1 MTIIVFRMAGC
12 HSKDLYM
19 TFPACQNYNPKQI
32 ESRSICRLILNQ
44 NKQSHLRIWSDVF
57 YWDLTTI
64 MIITDPLFWDLFIFF
79 VSFGVQFV
87 WLPCIREKI
96 HDTLWILI
104 MWYIWI
110 VYPFYHWLKGHWY
123 ACLIIVTTVP
133 TRGSILF
140 SSGVLQSIENAQM
153 DALFQSWFRVCIKKN
168 LLFLAM
174 KILIILIPSI
184 KRSKYTYPN
193 AKYIKYTNQNT
204 KYTNQ
209 NTNYTSTLFC
219 RKFTHFLVY
228 FLQLPK

>member
-19 TFPACQNYNPKQI
+19 TFPACQDYNPQKNWIKINFQVDPQPEQAI
-32 ESRSICRLILNQ
+32 SPEDLVWKLLMRPDYHHDYYRSI
-44 NKQSHLRIWSDVF
+44 
-57 YWDLTTI
+57 
-64 MIITDPLFWDLFIFF
+64 FWDLFISF

-140 SSGVLQSIENAQM
+140 SSGVLQSIENAQV
-153 DALFQSWFRVCIKKN
+153 DCPFSKLIQS
-168 LLFLAM
+168 L
-174 KILIILIPSI
+174 S
-184 KRSKYTYPN
+184 
-193 AKYIKYTNQNT
+193 
-204 KYTNQ
+204 
-209 NTNYTSTLFC
+209 
-219 RKFTHFLVY
+219 
-228 FLQLPK
+228 